1 MERADAFFIKLP
13 ANTSSGRRAPLTIAS
28 FSGNLTPVIH
38 FDRLGCVASSP
49 SVLDGQNIIFHPMLD
64 KAKKL
69 RIIKK
74 FRTHDNNTGSPQVQI
89 ALLTEEIKDLT
100 AHLKTH
106 RKDNSSRNGLFKKLS
121 ERRKLMKYL
130 EREDA
135 KAYAKLIDTL
145 GLKRIVL
152 EEEPAIDMSK
162 VLDAEPEEEEETE

>member
-1 MERADAFFIKLP
+1 
-13 ANTSSGRRAPLTIAS
+13 
-28 FSGNLTPVIH
+28 
-38 FDRLGCVASSP
+38 
-49 SVLDGQNIIFHPMLD
+49 MLD

-74 FRTHDNNTGSPQVQI
+74 FRTHDNDTGSPQVQI